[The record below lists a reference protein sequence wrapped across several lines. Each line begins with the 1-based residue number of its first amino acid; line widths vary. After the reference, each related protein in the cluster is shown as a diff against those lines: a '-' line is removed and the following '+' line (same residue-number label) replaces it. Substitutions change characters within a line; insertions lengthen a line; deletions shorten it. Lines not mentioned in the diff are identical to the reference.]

1 MARGNPHRLASWTP
15 RSEYD
20 RLAMLQLLWLLLLW
34 LRILRR
40 LPLQLLLA
48 LLLRL
53 LHDRV
58 QQRLAHC
65 WTILPDLLNWN
76 SALASDL
83 KQNLLLLLWR
93 QIRDDE

>member
-1 MARGNPHRLASWTP
+1 MARDNPHGLTSGTS
-15 RSEYD
+15 RSKDD
-20 RLAMLQLLWLLLLW
+20 RLSMLQLLRLLLLL

-58 QQRLAHC
+58 QQRLSHC
-65 WTILPDLLNWN
+65 RTILPHLFDWY
-76 SALASDL
+76 SALSSYL
-83 KQNLLLLLWR
+83 K
-93 QIRDDE
+93 